1 MFGERKPP
9 GTLHNHSSLVQQ
21 QRAPIHETWRKPHLA
36 SPPRSLNRV
45 PKTLHLGTALPAIRT
60 QGAAAHTAG
69 PQIESLFAP
78 CPPPSKSLLHL
89 YIASTMDRRTI
100 LQNMISLQSSD
111 RIPHSETTSPSLT
124 RSEDLSVFIRNYRAM
139 RDAHRHLSLR
149 NDLIAHLWT
158 RKGQLEGEISE
169 EKEETLPYPNGSSE
183 MGEEPHSE

>member
-45 PKTLHLGTALPAIRT
+45 PKTLHLGPRYQLYGPKELRHTPRVPKLSRYLLPALPE
-60 QGAAAHTAG
+60 
-69 PQIESLFAP
+69 QI
-78 CPPPSKSLLHL
+78 PS
-89 YIASTMDRRTI
+89 
-100 LQNMISLQSSD
+100 SSD